1 MEEIK
6 CDTCGETIVDT
17 EHEMVADESGNYCW
31 ECYEAYIQESM
42 REAMP
47 YVRRQMAMTY
57 DNSAY
62 EWGNYKN
69 TEYMDWVI
77 EQADAKRG

>member
-1 MEEIK
+1 METTK
-6 CDTCGETIVDT
+6 CDACDERDT
-17 EHEMVADESGNYCW
+17 LLVEMVTDESGTYCW
-31 ECYEAYIQESM
+31 ECYEAYTQESM

-47 YVRRQMAMTY
+47 YVRRQMAMAQ

-62 EWGNYKN
+62 EWGDPKN
-69 TEYMDWVI
+69 TDYVEWAI